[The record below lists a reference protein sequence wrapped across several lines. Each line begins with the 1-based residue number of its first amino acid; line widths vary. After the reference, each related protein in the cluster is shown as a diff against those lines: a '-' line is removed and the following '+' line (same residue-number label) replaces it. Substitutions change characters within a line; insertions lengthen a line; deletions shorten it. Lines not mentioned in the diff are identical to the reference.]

1 MLFRSPDRRS
11 ITDEQ
16 IKAVAGRALLKILHD
31 YGNFNVGTID
41 SFFQRVLRNLAREL
55 GKGSRFNIDLND
67 IKAVAEAVRE
77 VIAQAHNDTVLLDWL
92 ESFVNDKI
100 SEEKTWNVERELR
113 IFGLNIFNEVYQT
126 QQHNIIRLLEEN
138 PDIFK
143 EKIAEYKK
151 IITHFESY
159 FDRDRKSVV

>member
-1 MLFRSPDRRS
+1 MKPPRGRSLIHEGGPITIPQLSTEQLELKRELPDRRS

-77 VIAQAHNDTVLLDWL
+77 VIAQAHNDTVLLDW
-92 ESFVNDKI
+92 
-100 SEEKTWNVERELR
+100 
-113 IFGLNIFNEVYQT
+113 G
-126 QQHNIIRLLEEN
+126 
-138 PDIFK
+138 
-143 EKIAEYKK
+143 
-151 IITHFESY
+151 
-159 FDRDRKSVV
+159 RKG

>member
-1 MLFRSPDRRS
+1 MPAFC
-11 ITDEQ
+11 
-16 IKAVAGRALLKILHD
+16 AGLPSS
-31 YGNFNVGTID
+31 G
-41 SFFQRVLRNLAREL
+41 LRNLAREL

-67 IKAVAEAVRE
+67 TKAVAEAVRE

-126 QQHNIIRLLEEN
+126 QQHNIIRLLEKD
-138 PDIFK
+138 PDI
-143 EKIAEYKK
+143 
-151 IITHFESY
+151 
-159 FDRDRKSVV
+159 